1 MGAGC
6 ARIKKSELSN
16 QNQIINLEKTISEP
30 NKKNESFQITYTDF
44 IRRKTG
50 MILDDYKIKSTP
62 LGKGP
67 SKYFTITI
75 FLKTFFIFL
84 KEHLEKFGKLRIK

>member
-30 NKKNESFQITYTDF
+30 NKKNESFQRT
-44 IRRKTG
+44 
-50 MILDDYKIKSTP
+50 S
-62 LGKGP
+62 
-67 SKYFTITI
+67 S
-75 FLKTFFIFL
+75 
-84 KEHLEKFGKLRIK
+84 EEKLA